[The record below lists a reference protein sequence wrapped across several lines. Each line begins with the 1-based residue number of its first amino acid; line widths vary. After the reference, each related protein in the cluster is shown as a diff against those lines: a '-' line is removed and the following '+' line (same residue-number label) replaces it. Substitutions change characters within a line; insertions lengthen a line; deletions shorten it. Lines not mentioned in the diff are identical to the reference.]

1 VLHLQS
7 FVFDKLPKDG
17 TLVLKHAQV
26 GTYCEVYFMICFTV
40 SELVHFISWKYGK
53 CVEDRSL

>member
-17 TLVLKHAQV
+17 TLVLKQVQV
-26 GTYCEVYFMICFTV
+26 GTYYEVYFMICFIV
-40 SELVHFISWKYGK
+40 SELVHFISWKYGT
-53 CVEDRSL
+53 CVEDSSL